1 MQVYNVDIN
10 NTLIEKLKTIDG
22 NTVHNPL
29 ENDMDTFTQLIEETV
44 GYKVNIT
51 NNWFNRTTFTGVGNG
66 FDWHN
71 EKGIG
76 GNHVEMSGTHAG
88 ILWIDGS
95 VNQGG
100 ELQILANDTVKTVN
114 FEPGKL
120 IVFESDT
127 MHKVLHYNGTS
138 PRTSINV
145 TMFCG
150 DDNGN

>member
-100 ELQILANDTVKTVN
+100 ELQILANDNVKTVN
-114 FEPGKL
+114 FEAGKL
-120 IVFESDT
+120 IVFESDNCRQIIT
-127 MHKVLHYNGTS
+127 NFVRHQ
-138 PRTSINV
+138 
-145 TMFCG
+145 
-150 DDNGN
+150 